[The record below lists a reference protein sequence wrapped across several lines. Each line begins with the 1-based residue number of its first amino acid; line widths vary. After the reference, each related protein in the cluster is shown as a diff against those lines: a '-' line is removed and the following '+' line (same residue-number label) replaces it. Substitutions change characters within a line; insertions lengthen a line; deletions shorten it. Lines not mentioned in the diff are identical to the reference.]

1 MKKQKIDISIVFG
14 GGKDDLIIGCLESIG
29 KNYYG
34 AAEIYVVSNLGSPNI
49 QKIIKKRWPN
59 IHLVVNC
66 EAKGFAANHN
76 QIIRRTSNPYVLI
89 LNDDVEILEGS
100 LEKLIN
106 YLNHNPDAAAVSP
119 KLLNPDGSLQQSTY
133 SFPNLFTALVN
144 FSGIRNLIP
153 FNKFTYAVARLFLGS
168 GESRFWNHDK
178 TCVVDTVRGACVLMR
193 RAAINEVG
201 LMDEVCRAYG
211 EETEWHYRFKKSG
224 WKVVFLH
231 DAEIVHY
238 GQQTTSK
245 KPIKEEEVK
254 GALNYFKKHKSKLD
268 FCLFTLS
275 IAVIFIAKG
284 CFSAIFFRWDRAKI
298 NFKIAGNAVNYG
310 NN

>member
-1 MKKQKIDISIVFG
+1 MISHPIDISLVFG
-14 GGKDDLIIGCLESIG
+14 GGNDTLIIRCLESIK
-29 KNYYG
+29 KNYTGLARMY
-34 AAEIYVVSNLGSPNI
+34 IVSNTGSAGTVAL
-49 QKIIKKRWPN
+49 IKKNWPDTV
-59 IHLVVNC
+59 LVVNDK
-66 EAKGFAANHN
+66 AKGFAENHN
-76 QIIRRTSNPYVLI
+76 EIIRRSRNPYILI
-89 LNDDVEILEGS
+89 LNDDTVILPGA
-100 LEKLIN
+100 LEKMAG
-106 YLNHNPDAAAVSP
+106 YLDQNPRVAAVSP

-153 FNKFTYAVARLFLGS
+153 FNKFTYAVARPFLGS
-168 GESRFWNHDK
+168 GKSRFWNHDK